1 MSNNKFN
8 YMIKSIYD
16 TVFKGKKVLV
26 RVDFNVPLNQ
36 DLEVTD
42 DNRIR
47 ESLPTID
54 KIIDDGGIPIVMSH
68 LGRPKGKPN
77 PNFSLRPVAGIL
89 RKKYGFKVH
98 FAKDCIG
105 KAAADAVRIAEVGDI
120 VLLENLRFH
129 EEEEKNDSEFAKQ
142 LASLADVYVNDAFGT
157 AHRAHASTFE
167 LAKLFE
173 EKYAGK
179 LLLNEIEYLGK
190 AISDPEPP
198 FIAIIGGAKVS
209 GKIDV
214 IKNLMTKCD
223 TILLGG
229 GMSYTFYKAMAYEIG
244 NSIVEEDKVE
254 LAKELLE
261 EAKKKSLKMLLPVDI
276 IVADSFS
283 NNANYKTIKS
293 NEIEPG
299 WMGLD
304 IGEETRKI
312 FINEILQSKTIFWN
326 GPLGVSE
333 MDNFANGTREIA
345 QAMAQATN
353 QGATTIIGGG
363 DSAAAVIKMNLK
375 AKIKHISTGGGAAL
389 EFLEGKKLP
398 GIAALEQ

>member
-1 MSNNKFN
+1 
-8 YMIKSIYD
+8 MIKSIYD

>member
-167 LAKLFE
+167 IAKFFK

-190 AISDPEPP
+190 AISDPVPP

-229 GMSYTFYKAMAYEIG
+229 GMSYTFYKAMGYEIG
-244 NSIVEEDKVE
+244 NSIVEEDKIE

-261 EAKKKSLKMLLPVDI
+261 EAKKNNLKMLLPLDI

-375 AKIKHISTGGGAAL
+375 EKIKHISTGGGAAL

-398 GIAALEQ
+398 GITALEQ